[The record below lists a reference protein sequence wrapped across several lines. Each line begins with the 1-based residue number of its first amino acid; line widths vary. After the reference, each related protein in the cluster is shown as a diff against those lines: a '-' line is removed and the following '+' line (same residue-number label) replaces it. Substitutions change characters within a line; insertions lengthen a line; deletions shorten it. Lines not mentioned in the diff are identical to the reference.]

1 MGNKKKENIQ
11 VEFKTHDWFDED
23 KIGEDEFVYKIN
35 NSKSFFFEVH
45 NESTEMSDMKSKN
58 DLLKGKGDI
67 LFVTRFPIQ
76 DISIEG
82 SFGFEQISLRFGD
95 LGHIHLDME
104 EAKVFLDGFGK
115 VYKGLVEMKDELP
128 KYG

>member
-82 SFGFEQISLRFGD
+82 SFGFE
-95 LGHIHLDME
+95 HIRAGWRGRWPSSRSSAHPPRCPP
-104 EAKVFLDGFGK
+104 V
-115 VYKGLVEMKDELP
+115 
-128 KYG
+128 